1 VGDRHRPIPLLLLSA
16 VRPRQWAKNL
26 LLFSGLVFGQQFGDI
41 RMVLLSVAGFAVFCA
56 LAGAVYLL
64 NDVRDRERDAAH
76 PEKRSRPIASGELAP
91 GTAVAAAV
99 ILFAVAI
106 VAGFLLGP
114 LFGLVCIAYLLLQ
127 TLYTTALKDV
137 VLLDVFLIA
146 TGFVLRALAGAVV
159 LAVRFSPWLFLCTMM
174 LALFLGFGKRKH
186 ELMALGADVDS
197 HRPALRLYSPAL
209 LDQAVGLSATAA
221 VLSYSLY
228 ALTSTTG
235 RENPYLMFTIP
246 FVLYGVLRYLYH
258 LYTNREGGSP
268 EKLLYADVHMYVT
281 VLLWIATTILAMIL
295 RGVGSP

>member
-1 VGDRHRPIPLLLLSA
+1 LLLSA